1 MNLASIAS
9 RLRAVW
15 HDRGSRP
22 LLGAFVLL
30 LLALAM
36 PPMKL
41 ARDTF
46 ENVVVFDVTQSM
58 NVADYEVDGRFH
70 SRLDFARRSARQAL
84 RELPCGS
91 RVGWGAFAEYRAV
104 MLVAPMEVCE
114 NYHDLLA
121 SLDQIDWR
129 LRWGNASEI
138 AKGVFWAMRGVKEYA
153 SRPDLIFV
161 TDGQESPPQ
170 TGTGPQ
176 LFDDLARGEIRGWL
190 VGAGGDTPQPIPRVD
205 AAGKVIGHWRA
216 DDVVQRA
223 DPVTGQ
229 IAAGSREHLS
239 QMQEP
244 HLRSIA
250 ERVGLGFARLDDP
263 GTIGRLMRDPRFARR
278 GEAEADLAW
287 LPASAALGLLLW
299 AFWPAARRTG
309 HGSGGVHEAATP

>member
-1 MNLASIAS
+1 MTRVSTVL
-9 RLRAVW
+9 RLRTVLR
-15 HDRGSRP
+15 DRGSRP
-22 LLGAFVLL
+22 LLGALVLL

-36 PPMKL
+36 PPMKV

-46 ENVVVFDVTQSM
+46 EVVVVFDVTQSM
-58 NVADYEVDGRFH
+58 NVTDYEIGGHFH
-70 SRLDFARRSARQAL
+70 SRLDYARRSAQQAL

-153 SRPDLIFV
+153 GRPDLIFV

-170 TGTGPQ
+170 SGTGPQ
-176 LFDDLARGEIRGWL
+176 MFDDLARGEIHGWL

-229 IAAGSREHLS
+229 MAAGSREHLS

-244 HLRSIA
+244 HLRTIA
-250 ERVGLGFARLDDP
+250 DRVGLGFARLDDL

-278 GEAEADLAW
+278 GTAEADLAW
-287 LPASAALGLLLW
+287 LPTSAALLLLAW
-299 AFWPAARRTG
+299 AFWPAAWHVRRGRKTA
-309 HGSGGVHEAATP
+309 VVA